1 MTFDLWTDDS
11 SLVLFNN
18 LVKKIQKS
26 VLAHELSV

>member
-11 SLVLFNN
+11 FVVLYNKS
-18 LVKKIQKS
+18 VKKIQKS